1 MRIRPIFPAA
11 VAGLLAALALTPLTG
26 SAATVPPLPGQ
37 LARPVVVPTVST
49 PAATTPSVTVPPVTT
64 PAVTTPPVTTPAVT
78 TPSTTPVST
87 PSLHAPTVHVPSVT
101 VPGVKTPQSSTPSL
115 NTPGVS
121 TPSDPS
127 GSNSG
132 QSGQP
137 TGSPTTRASTSNSGS
152 TSVAA
157 GARTGLAKIA
167 HRAKRG
173 PSRPSSAGA
182 AIENRR
188 LRGLVTRLHGCLG
201 SLTTQSRRLLSLRAG
216 LNGAPRSASAVARVL
231 HVSLQREGLLE
242 QLSLIELQTSTSGGC
257 AGASAVRT
265 PIYERIASQLT
276 PSAPWLPISAAN
288 SSPAPASRAASAAS
302 ARGPSPTQ
310 APAVISV
317 PSANR
322 IVERASADSQ
332 SLPSAAIVLLA
343 VLALAIT
350 LLVLPATRRQLLRAS
365 GLSGAPARD
374 PGSSQAGASAG
385 LAAASWAAR
394 SESKPSAPATATVI
408 AGPEPESMSKPEP
421 HNPLVQPDPEVT
433 AATSPELRPP
443 SDLAAPRPAPVGG
456 WAREHAAQAALVVTV
471 IAGGAVRLL
480 GRGRRSRR

>member
-1 MRIRPIFPAA
+1 MRIRPIFAAA

-64 PAVTTPPVTTPAVT
+64 PVVTKPPVT

-121 TPSDPS
+121 TPSAPS

-137 TGSPTTRASTSNSGS
+137 TGSPTTGASTSNSGS

-157 GARTGLAKIA
+157 GARTGLARIA

-188 LRGLVTRLHGCLG
+188 LRGLVKRLHGCLG
-201 SLTTQSRRLLSLRAG
+201 SLTTQARRLLSLRAG
-216 LNGAPRSASAVARVL
+216 LTGAPRSASAVARVL

-276 PSAPWLPISAAN
+276 PSAPWLPVSAAN

-332 SLPSAAIVLLA
+332 SLPPAAIVLLA
-343 VLALAIT
+343 VLMLAIT
-350 LLVLPATRRQLLRAS
+350 LLVLLPATRRQLLRAS

-394 SESKPSAPATATVI
+394 SESKPSAPAAATAI

-433 AATSPELRPP
+433 AASSPELRPP
-443 SDLAAPRPAPVGG
+443 SDLAAPRPAPGGG
-456 WAREHAAQAALVVTV
+456 WAREHAAQAALVATV